1 MGAGRSANYLTHT
14 RTHIPGVHI
23 TMPAAFWQVCIALLL
38 SCHSNPLPRAVGPF
52 SCVEVPWK
60 KESRW
65 MRRRPFT
72 VAAFCPSSITRTGAA
87 NFSFGRIPAFNLFPS
102 FTFSHAKKNKN
113 KNYLRPGRLLP
124 CHALGPAPTSPQT
137 QFPAS
142 RLKAK
147 LLIESQTRAP
157 GRANIGGVY
166 RSWSN
171 HFPFRLLN

>member
-87 NFSFGRIPAFNLFPS
+87 NFSFGRIPAFNLF
-102 FTFSHAKKNKN
+102 
-113 KNYLRPGRLLP
+113 
-124 CHALGPAPTSPQT
+124 
-137 QFPAS
+137 
-142 RLKAK
+142 
-147 LLIESQTRAP
+147 
-157 GRANIGGVY
+157 
-166 RSWSN
+166 
-171 HFPFRLLN
+171 